1 MKRLLFLLVSAF
13 TLLAADATGKWTGTL
28 TPDGGGDGPAYLVL
42 KQEGTKL
49 TGTAGPGEGE
59 QTPIENGKV
68 DGANI
73 TFELPAGGSVMKFVL
88 KQEGEEIKRDIS
100 RERDGQKQ
108 TAKLAVKREK

>member
-1 MKRLLFLLVSAF
+1 MKRLLLLLVSAV

-28 TPDGGGDGPAYLVL
+28 TPDDGGEGPAYLVL

-49 TGTAGPGEGE
+49 TGTAGPGEDK

-68 DGANI
+68 DGATI
-73 TFELPAGGSVMKFVL
+73 TFELPAGGGVMKFAL
-88 KQEGEEIKRDIS
+88 KQQGEEIKGDVS
-100 RERDGQKQ
+100 RESDGQKQ